1 MQLVQALR
9 YENFKKLQKT
19 SALPTIQ
26 INKDIKQA
34 AATTTTN
41 NNNNEIN
48 TDTSGRNNEAN
59 KTTEQTAANAINVPS
74 NIFDV

>member
-1 MQLVQALR
+1 MLQAKVALFFSNLL
-9 YENFKKLQKT
+9 NFQ
-19 SALPTIQ
+19 
-26 INKDIKQA
+26 
-34 AATTTTN
+34 TN

-74 NIFDV
+74 NIFDVW